1 MLRASKTPDESGN
14 YNHSVRVT
22 YRLGI
27 RMKYARIRRGEVP
40 STNGLGN
47 PTPMKNLR
55 FDSYTDSKTKCD
67 TLPKT
72 PDESGNYNHSVRVT
86 YRLGIRMKYAR
97 NRRAR
102 FPRPMD
108 WETQPLR
115 KILGLI
121 LIRIQKLNVTRFQK
135 RPMNRATTITRYV

>member
-1 MLRASKTPDESGN
+1 MPEFVGA
-14 YNHSVRVT
+14 
-22 YRLGI
+22 
-27 RMKYARIRRGEVP
+27 EVP

-47 PTPMKNLR
+47 PTPTENLR
-55 FDSYTDSKTKCD
+55 SDSYTDSKTKCD

-86 YRLGIRMKYAR
+86 YRLGISMKYAR

-108 WETQPLR
+108 WETQPPTE
-115 KILGLI
+115 
-121 LIRIQKLNVTRFQK
+121 RIA
-135 RPMNRATTITRYV
+135 RAVEIPYGKS